1 MHTPMLAQESSW
13 QVVLGPARRRDGGFL
28 GRGGG
33 KREIPTGENS
43 QATVGAAAEP

>member
-1 MHTPMLAQESSW
+1 ME
-13 QVVLGPARRRDGGFL
+13 GFV
-28 GRGGG
+28 GEGG